1 MSPNHIQHERQL
13 QLLKGSI
20 RMSYLT
26 DIALVEEAHLGF
38 DAIRMFSMLY
48 DSLLV
53 GRHIVACNPPP

>member
-1 MSPNHIQHERQL
+1 
-13 QLLKGSI
+13 
-20 RMSYLT
+20 MSYLT